1 MIFVIFAF
9 PIYFQQNEAD
19 NEALRKELEH
29 YLTVWSQTRSD
40 ASKVEKEAVERW
52 RKYEN
57 LTSSLAQQLC
67 EQLRLVLEPT
77 LASKLK

>member
-1 MIFVIFAF
+1 M
-9 PIYFQQNEAD
+9 
-19 NEALRKELEH
+19 RRELEQ
-29 YLTVWSQTRSD
+29 YLAVWANSRSD
-40 ASKVEKEAVERW
+40 DAKFDKESIERW
-52 RKYEN
+52 QKYEN